1 MRWRPE
7 LATRD
12 GWVVYRVGADMAPGR
27 PLIRVRH
34 LSWGDKF
41 HAITAR
47 HLAAQM
53 RLMERAA
60 AEEASVGTESRRDIP
75 AEAVPTV
82 LALLREALPEVLR
95 VLSPEDWGSVPAAE
109 FGATVAL
116 LESLDVDP
124 AVFLGD
130 AS

>member
-12 GWVVYRVGADMAPGR
+12 GWIVYRVGLDMAPRR

-34 LSWGDKF
+34 LSWGENF

-60 AEEASVGTESRRDIP
+60 RQGVAVGATSRRNIP

-95 VLSPEDWGSVPAAE
+95 GLSPADWGDVPVTEA
-109 FGATVAL
+109 GATVEL
-116 LESLDVDP
+116 LESLGVDP
-124 AVFLGD
+124 AVFLGT